1 MEQQALTAARIHEA
15 KLLSDVIES
24 QLVELIMKL
33 HADRAGE
40 CEEITTDHY
49 DNSIEIYGQTP
60 SDEVRDG
67 MFAIGFDRVWQ
78 HPHGYPRDASC
89 QCPLQSRPR

>member
-1 MEQQALTAARIHEA
+1 MRWSL
-15 KLLSDVIES
+15 IED
-24 QLVELIMKL
+24 QLVELIIKL
-33 HADRAGE
+33 HGSRPGE
-40 CEEITTDHY
+40 CEEVTTDHY
-49 DNSIEIYGQTP
+49 DNSVEIYGQEP